1 MTTNGQAHLEARRF
15 FPGGVNSPVRAF
27 GSVGGNPV
35 FIDRAL
41 GAKVYDIEGR
51 EYIDYVGTWGPALL
65 GHADPDVV
73 DAVCKTARNGL
84 SFGAPTQNE
93 TRLAE
98 LIQNAFPGMQKMR
111 FVSSGT
117 EATMSAI
124 RLARGATGRPLIIK
138 CNGAYHGHAD
148 SLLVSAGS
156 GVATLAIPGCP
167 GIPEG
172 IAGNTLIVEFNDVA
186 ALEACFKAHPD
197 QIAGFIVEPV
207 CGNMGVVN
215 PEDDYLAKVRQLC
228 DENKA
233 LLIFDEVMTGFRGC
247 FGGVSKISGVEPDL
261 TCLGKV
267 VGGGMPLA
275 VYGGRAEIMAQIAPD
290 GPVYQAGTLSG
301 NPVAVASGIATLTRI
316 CQDKDFYPNLLTL
329 AEKLETGLARL
340 ALKNGFAVNS
350 NRYGSMMTMFFNP
363 NPVKNYQDAAKS
375 DTGLFARWFR
385 AMLEQGVYL
394 APSQFEAAFVSAA
407 HTQTDIENTLSA
419 ADLAFQKMKSI

>member
-1 MTTNGQAHLEARRF
+1 
-15 FPGGVNSPVRAF
+15 
-27 GSVGGNPV
+27 
-35 FIDRAL
+35 
-41 GAKVYDIEGR
+41 
-51 EYIDYVGTWGPALL
+51 
-65 GHADPDVV
+65 
-73 DAVCKTARNGL
+73 
-84 SFGAPTQNE
+84 
-93 TRLAE
+93 
-98 LIQNAFPGMQKMR
+98 
-111 FVSSGT
+111 
-117 EATMSAI
+117 
-124 RLARGATGRPLIIK
+124 
-138 CNGAYHGHAD
+138 
-148 SLLVSAGS
+148 
-156 GVATLAIPGCP
+156 
-167 GIPEG
+167 
-172 IAGNTLIVEFNDVA
+172 
-186 ALEACFKAHPD
+186 
-197 QIAGFIVEPV
+197 
-207 CGNMGVVN
+207 
-215 PEDDYLAKVRQLC
+215 
-228 DENKA
+228 
-233 LLIFDEVMTGFRGC
+233 MTGFRGC